1 MSQIDQFLTALK
13 RALKAKNVLYRDLA
27 KTLDLS
33 ESSVKRILSN
43 KSLSL
48 DRLEEICRVADL
60 SFADIVKSAHL
71 EEDQQ
76 SVVLSDEQERALA
89 ENPRLL
95 HYFMMLQDG
104 KTAQKMEREYDIQSG
119 ESKKYLFQL
128 DRLNLIE
135 LHPRDKVKI
144 KRPGFLR
151 FRRDGPMGRALF
163 EQTKASYLNYDF
175 KTEDYIRFS
184 MMKISPSTL
193 AKYRARLDRLVIE
206 MQEESRFEIEH
217 NVSVVDTGVL
227 FAFRPWQYSYMGAIK
242 KKDKTDMDF

>member
-27 KTLDLS
+27 KALDLS
-33 ESSVKRILSN
+33 ESSVKRILSS
-43 KSLSL
+43 KALSL
-48 DRLEEICRVADL
+48 ERLEEVCRVADI
-60 SFADIVKSAHL
+60 SFAEVVKSAHL
-71 EEDQQ
+71 EEGEQA
-76 SVVLSDEQERALA
+76 VLLSDEQERALA

-104 KTAQKMEREYDIQSG
+104 KTAQKIEREYDIQSG

-144 KRPGFLR
+144 KRQGFLR

-175 KTEDYIRFS
+175 RSEDYIRFT
-184 MMKISPSTL
+184 MLKISLPTL
-193 AKYRARLDRLVIE
+193 AKYRARIDRILQE

-217 NVSVVDTGVL
+217 NVPVVDTGIL
-227 FAFRPWQYSYMGAIK
+227 MAYRPWQYSYMGALK
-242 KKDKTDMDF
+242 KKEKAELDF